1 MKCIGIKSC
10 LLEWSKSP
18 CIQNQ
23 VDSIFLSKWALKMIF
38 LHKFA
43 GWTSVCF
50 NSRII
55 ESSRAWS
62 VCRQCITEHNEWEL
76 PDWSCCA
83 IIDTLK
89 RSLHFSFWVCVLSVS
104 HTALSVR
111 PHSPTI
117 ARWSCQL
124 QAVTLVH
131 RGVCGRL
138 IRIWRVWGY

>member
-10 LLEWSKSP
+10 LLEWSKSL

-23 VDSIFLSKWALKMIF
+23 VDSIFPSKWALKMIF

-43 GWTSVCF
+43 GLTSVCF
-50 NSRII
+50 NSHII

-76 PDWSCCA
+76 SDWSCCA

-89 RSLHFSFWVCVLSVS
+89 TSLHFSFWVCVLSVS

-117 ARWSCQL
+117 AHWSCQL